1 MCLERVDAFRQYP
14 GLRPA
19 PEPMNAQP
27 PLLPPGMHVIQ
38 RDWLSSNQVLFV
50 GRDNATL
57 VDSGYVTHADT
68 TLALVRRALGERR
81 LDRVV
86 NTHLHSDHCGGNA
99 TLERAY
105 GCRVAV
111 PVGSFDAVRAWDESH
126 LSFAATGQRC
136 ERFMAHEAVS
146 PGDVVRLGD
155 ADWQALAA
163 PGHDP
168 LSLVLWQPE
177 HRVVISADALWED
190 GFGVIFPELEGE
202 PGFAEQR
209 DTLELIARLDAAL
222 AIPGHGAPFADVP
235 QALARARSR
244 LDYLAADPVRNAR
257 LGLKVLLKFLL
268 LERRALA
275 LDEIE
280 QLLGTAAYF
289 VRTNQRF
296 FGLSPQA
303 LARFAIDELVRTGAA
318 RFDGAVLSNA

>member
-1 MCLERVDAFRQYP
+1 MNV
-14 GLRPA
+14 RPL
-19 PEPMNAQP
+19 
-27 PLLPPGMHVIQ
+27 PLPSGMHVIQ
-38 RDWLSSNQVLFV
+38 RDWLSSNHVLLV

-57 VDSGYVTHADT
+57 IDSGYVTHADT
-68 TLALVRRALGERR
+68 TLALVRRALGGRP

-111 PVGSFDAVRAWDESH
+111 PVGSSETVRRWDESA

-136 ERFMAHEAVS
+136 ERFIAHEAIA
-146 PGDVVRLGD
+146 PGDVLQLGD
-155 ADWQALAA
+155 LDWHALAA

-209 DTLELIARLDAAL
+209 DTLELIAGLDAAV
-222 AIPGHGAPFADVP
+222 AIPGHGAPFVDVP
-235 QALARARSR
+235 GALARARSR

-268 LERRALA
+268 LERRTLA
-275 LDEIE
+275 LDEVE
-280 QLLGTAAYF
+280 QLLTTAAYF
-289 VRTNQRF
+289 VESNRRF
-296 FGLSPQA
+296 FGLSPEA

-318 RFDGAVLSNA
+318 RFDGAVLSNK